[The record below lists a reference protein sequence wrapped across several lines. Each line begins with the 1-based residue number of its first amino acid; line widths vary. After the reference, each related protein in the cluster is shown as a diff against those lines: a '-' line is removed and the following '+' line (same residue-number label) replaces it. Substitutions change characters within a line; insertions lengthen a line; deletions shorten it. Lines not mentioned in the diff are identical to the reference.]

1 MLSKKQ
7 VAVGVLFWVLIA
19 GAFVTLAG
27 IGEFLESLNAISRWE
42 LVQILT
48 AVAVGVVAMG
58 SCLHVISLNIGLGSG
73 WIETIFLN
81 TSVSLAHN
89 LTPFGQAGGAPI
101 GAVILS
107 KRFDGNYEECLAALS
122 IKDIVSFVPS
132 ILVFTFGGGYF
143 LLFGEAI
150 PNQLRPIFGAFAL
163 FVVVVVGSVLAV
175 RQYPEFML
183 RVLHYL
189 VGAVNRLAAWLP
201 FVPSLDKSE
210 VSERVTNFSDSIAD
224 IASDRKTVVVAS
236 ALATTSF
243 LAQGTLLWLTLGAV
257 DVGIPLPLAIFIV
270 PASLLASGLPLPG
283 GSGGVESVQI
293 LMILATTGAASS
305 PTITAVVLS
314 RGLVFWTP
322 IVLGSFTLL
331 GLQLQGT
338 FD

>member
-1 MLSKKQ
+1 MLRKKQ
-7 VAVGVLFWVLIA
+7 VAVGVLFWALIA

-27 IGEFLESLNAISRWE
+27 FGDFLESLNLISRWE

-58 SCLHVISLNIGLGSG
+58 SCLHVISLNVGLGSN

-89 LTPFGQAGGAPI
+89 LTPFGQASGAPI

-107 KRFDGNYEECLAALS
+107 KRLDGNYEECLAALS

-132 ILVFTFGGGYF
+132 TLVFIFGGGYF
-143 LLFGEAI
+143 LLFGETI
-150 PNQLRPIFGAFAL
+150 PNQLRPIFGAFGL

-175 RQYPEFML
+175 RQYPESML
-183 RVLHYL
+183 RVLHSL
-189 VGAVNRLAAWLP
+189 VGAINRLAAWLP
-201 FVPSLDKSE
+201 LVPSLDKSE

-224 IASDRKTVVVAS
+224 IASDRKTVVIAS

-243 LAQGTLLWLTLGAV
+243 LAQGTLLWLTLDAV
-257 DVGIPLPLAIFIV
+257 NVSIPLPLAIFVV

-293 LMILATTGAASS
+293 LIILATTSAASS
-305 PTITAVVLS
+305 PTITGVILS

-322 IVLGSFTLL
+322 IFLGSFTLL

>member
-7 VAVGVLFWVLIA
+7 VAVGVLFWALIA

-27 IGEFLESLNAISRWE
+27 IGEFLENLNAISRLE
-42 LVQILT
+42 LVQILV
-48 AVAVGVVAMG
+48 AVGVGVVAMG
-58 SCLHVISLNIGLGSG
+58 SCLHVISRNIGLGSG
-73 WIETIFLN
+73 WIEAIFLN

-132 ILVFTFGGGYF
+132 ILVFTFGGSYF
-143 LLFGEAI
+143 LLFSETI
-150 PNQLRPIFGAFAL
+150 PNQLRPIFGAFAA
-163 FVVVVVGSVLAV
+163 FVAVVVGSVLAV
-175 RQYPEFML
+175 RQYPEFMR
-183 RVLHYL
+183 RVLQYL
-189 VGAVNRLAAWLP
+189 VGGVNRLAAWLP
-201 FVPSLDKSE
+201 LVPSLDPSE
-210 VSERVTNFSDSIAD
+210 VNERVTNFSDSIAD
-224 IASDRKTVVVAS
+224 IASDRKTVVLAS

-243 LAQGTLLWLTLGAV
+243 LAQGTLLWLTLNAV
-257 DVGIPLPLAIFIV
+257 NVSIPLPLAIFIV

-293 LMILATTGAASS
+293 LMILATTSAASS

>member
-27 IGEFLESLNAISRWE
+27 IGDFLESLNSISRWE